1 MIKPDKID
9 QDKRNT
15 LKKAAGI
22 GVGSVALVA
31 SSSIA
36 GLAHSA
42 SFSPVSSATD
52 VAADV
57 VNDLAD
63 IEVRT
68 TVSAVSNDIEIVLTN
83 TGSEHASITD
93 MTPAEIHTARGKF
106 DFNALLDNGSLEL
119 ASGENIRVPIQH
131 HTVDV
136 LNSNQLL
143 AGSSGSLKKKLKD
156 TVSIVTNG
164 DSLAVVTIA

>member
-31 SSSIA
+31 SSSIV

-42 SFSPVSSATD
+42 SFSPGSSATD
-52 VAADV
+52 VVTDLATDGV
-57 VNDLAD
+57 TDLAD

-83 TGSEHASITD
+83 TGSGHASITD

-106 DFNALLDNGSLEL
+106 DFNALLDKGSLEL
-119 ASGENIRVPIQH
+119 ASGC
-131 HTVDV
+131 
-136 LNSNQLL
+136 LL
-143 AGSSGSLKKKLKD
+143 YTSPSPRDQRGSRMPSS
-156 TVSIVTNG
+156 
-164 DSLAVVTIA
+164 A